1 MAGIGTATFVVLSA
15 VQGIGTAVYLFL
27 MGRLFNRL
35 EAHHRS
41 VYESMGS
48 PSLVRNNNF
57 RNNMLV
63 LRWLWRKEYLNLP
76 DLETVRRASR
86 VRALLLILSVNF
98 AILLVLFFVTS
109 AAYSSQ
115 AV

>member
-1 MAGIGTATFVVLSA
+1 MAGIGAASFIFLSA
-15 VQGIGTAVYLFL
+15 VQGIGTAIYLFL
-27 MGRLFNRL
+27 VGRLFNRL

-48 PSLVRNNNF
+48 PSLVRNNNV

-76 DLETVRRASR
+76 DRETVRCASH
-86 VRALLLILSVNF
+86 VRTLLLTLSVNF
-98 AILLVLFFVTS
+98 AILLVLFIVFS
-109 AAYSSQ
+109 AAYIG
-115 AV
+115 